1 MRRMLALPCDAVSRW
16 VLRIL
21 GIGLIGMAATTDDFN
36 PLSDP
41 LGKPIATATS
51 SGSTCGFS
59 RLTWLNI
66 FKGQ

>member
-1 MRRMLALPCDAVSRW
+1 MLALPCDAVSRW

>member
-1 MRRMLALPCDAVSRW
+1 
-16 VLRIL
+16 
-21 GIGLIGMAATTDDFN
+21 MAATTDDFN